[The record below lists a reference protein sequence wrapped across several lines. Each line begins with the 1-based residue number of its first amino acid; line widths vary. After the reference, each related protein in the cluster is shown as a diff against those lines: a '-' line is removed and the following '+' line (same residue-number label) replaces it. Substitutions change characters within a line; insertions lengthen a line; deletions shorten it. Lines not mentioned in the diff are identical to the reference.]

1 MLLFGL
7 SIGKKGIKWIL
18 VNIFLVLFFASMYF
32 LADIASENSK
42 YIQEN
47 FGKTNKKHL
56 IDYIYFSLST
66 QTTVGLDS
74 SSTFVD
80 PNNKSNKLT
89 TSINIIQLLSVLMV
103 VAMSV

>member
-18 VNIFLVLFFASMYF
+18 VNIFLVLFFASMYL
-32 LADIASENSK
+32 LADIASLNSK

-47 FGKTNKKHL
+47 FGKTNRKHL

-66 QTTVGLDS
+66 QSTVGLDVIS
-74 SSTFVD
+74 FVD

>member
-18 VNIFLVLFFASMYF
+18 VNIFLVLFFASMYL
-32 LADIASENSK
+32 LADIASLNSK
-42 YIQEN
+42 YIQEK

-66 QTTVGLDS
+66 QSTVGLDVIS
-74 SSTFVD
+74 FVD